1 MAKLNEGEK
10 GVAKISESGKGGVGG
25 IEGEQNPQPLAIAV
39 LTISDTRELATD
51 KSGDWLQKAITEA
64 GHKIVAREIVK
75 DDRDAIYAKLLAWRE
90 HVGVSV
96 VITTGGTGITARDVT
111 PEVVRGLLDKE
122 LGGFG
127 ELFRQLSYEKIG
139 ASSIQSRAIGGV
151 MGKTLLFALP
161 GSPSACMDAW
171 RGILKQQLDIR
182 TKPCNFV
189 ELLPRL

>member
-1 MAKLNEGEK
+1 M
-10 GVAKISESGKGGVGG
+10 AKISEGEKGGVGG
-25 IEGEQNPQPLAIAV
+25 KEGEKLQPLAIAI

-64 GHKIVAREIVK
+64 GHKIVAREIVT
-75 DDRDAIYAKLLAWRE
+75 DDRDKIYATLKAWRE
-90 HVGVSV
+90 LAEIEV

-122 LGGFG
+122 LDGFG

-151 MGKTLLFALP
+151 MGRTLLFALP
-161 GSPSACMDAW
+161 GSPSACKDAW